1 MDLVNYETKERVAY
15 ITLNRPEKRN
25 ALSFDFVQLI
35 KDNFKR
41 AEADESCKVI
51 VIKANGEVFCSG
63 ADLASL
69 QKLQTNTDDENL
81 QDSLHLMELYKMIH
95 LSPKVVISQVEGAAL
110 AGGCGLASIC
120 DFCFSTPTSKFA
132 YTEVKIGFVPAI
144 VMVFLIRKIG
154 ETNARSMMLTGDI
167 IDAEKALQF
176 GLINA
181 IMDSEMIEDEVF
193 EFAKKLCKQTSSQS
207 IALTKQMIAEVQNL
221 SMNEALQYAAK
232 MNMKARKS
240 DDCKKGINAFLN
252 KEKLSW

>member
-51 VIKANGEVFCSG
+51 VIKANGEAFCSG

-69 QKLQTNTDDENL
+69 QKLQTNTDEENL

-95 LSPKVVISQVEGAAL
+95 LSSKVVISQVEGAAL
-110 AGGCGLASIC
+110 AGGCGLASVC

-167 IDAEKALQF
+167 INAQKALQF

-181 IMDSEMIEDEVF
+181 IIEAELIEEGVF
-193 EFAKKLCKQTSSQS
+193 DFAKKLCKQTSSQS

-221 SMNEALQYAAK
+221 SMDEALQYAAT

-240 DDCKKGINAFLN
+240 DDCNKGINAFLN

>member
-1 MDLVNYETKERVAY
+1 MDLVIYEVKERVAY

-35 KDNFKR
+35 KDTFKK
-41 AEADESCKVI
+41 AEADENCKVI
-51 VIKANGEVFCSG
+51 VFKANGEAFCSG

-69 QKLQTNTDDENL
+69 QKLQTNTDEENL

-120 DFCFSTPTSKFA
+120 DFCFATPTSKFA

-167 IDAEKALQF
+167 IDAQKALQF

-181 IMDSEMIEDEVF
+181 IMDAEMIEDEVF
-193 EFAKKLCKQTSSQS
+193 DFAKKLCKHTSSQS

-221 SMNEALQYAAK
+221 SMDEALHYAAT